1 MNRRGS
7 TTSRLAYLYAQSCEG
22 TDHYVEALENYG
34 QAARLFNNGDRTMT
48 SEQLMAVNDDM
59 ERVLPMAQKQAEEE
73 EIRRR
78 QEAMRLEN
86 ERIRR
91 AAAEAEKK
99 RRRSEFWGNLGMGL
113 LQGLAAGMQA
123 ASGNMGY
130 GNTWSAPSMN
140 TGGMTAFA
148 PNATL
153 ASAGIT
159 IPASLDISQWTP
171 SMFQMQI
178 TYDANGNPMYSNPGM
193 AAMMRQMSQ
202 DVGNYAAATG
212 ASIGGAQGNYLTQ
225 LAAANTGWTESQAR
239 WAETPHYAPTQED
252 IDEQRR
258 ISAQASKDFRES
270 LTAGK
275 DNLENIKNYNN
286 IKYNTSASTGS
297 TTTTSPSAGSSSS
310 PATSG
315 T

>member
-1 MNRRGS
+1 
-7 TTSRLAYLYAQSCEG
+7 
-22 TDHYVEALENYG
+22 
-34 QAARLFNNGDRTMT
+34 
-48 SEQLMAVNDDM
+48 
-59 ERVLPMAQKQAEEE
+59 
-73 EIRRR
+73 
-78 QEAMRLEN
+78 
-86 ERIRR
+86 
-91 AAAEAEKK
+91 
-99 RRRSEFWGNLGMGL
+99 
-113 LQGLAAGMQA
+113 
-123 ASGNMGY
+123 
-130 GNTWSAPSMN
+130 MN

-159 IPASLDISQWTP
+159 IPASLDISQWNP

-239 WAETPHYAPTQED
+239 WAETPHNAPTQED

-286 IKYNTSASTGS
+286 IKYNYISVNRLYHNDLSVSRLIKQPGNIRNIPNDNDKADRTGHRLIS
-297 TTTTSPSAGSSSS
+297 KEYRQRLRLRQ
-310 PATSG
+310 
-315 T
+315 